1 MNIDIIKQ
9 NIVDTVVEAGGS
21 DSWVYIKKQ
30 SLVKAS
36 GGTAKEY
43 ERALEELM
51 KYGVLDISIRESK
64 KGFNYFMYK
73 VNSDRISNSNIF
85 DIENLPIGHTVEIT
99 KNSSNRE
106 RIYIINNGNCVGA
119 SCSICKEIKT
129 VNSFNRGGSGKFNIH
144 SYCKECQSDY
154 AKQKSQE
161 QPQEAT
167 QSILT
172 TSNDNIPVDD
182 LKLDMGLVF
191 NEDEAFE
198 VMGISEVVAEAVVE
212 DMTEDRFEAIEESL
226 GYLED
231 KVQEHEEKIGL
242 FDKFMLNLKKI
253 FKI

>member
-43 ERALEELM
+43 ERALEELV
-51 KYGVLDISIRESK
+51 KYGVINISIRESK
-64 KGFNYFMYK
+64 RGYNYFMYK
-73 VNSDRISNSNIF
+73 LVEVVDSGTI
-85 DIENLPIGHTVEIT
+85 DINNLPVGYEIEKVIA
-99 KNSSNRE
+99 KNGAIRT
-106 RIYIINNGNCVGA
+106 YIKNEAGSVVSA
-119 SCSICKEIKT
+119 SCSVCKNMIGAENFYKDK
-129 VNSFNRGGSGKFNIH
+129 NGKYGLMSRCKSCSAEYNKQQYHKRAKNH
-144 SYCKECQSDY
+144 S
-154 AKQKSQE
+154 
-161 QPQEAT
+161 

-242 FDKFMLNLKKI
+242 FDKFMLKLKNI